1 MKVKIEILA
10 MANKVLL
17 ATKALNFNKVTPLE
31 LGYLISV
38 MDFQSNSVRNVNN
51 LDSNVNLIKESL
63 AFLVVNDFF
72 DYQQGYYYPTI
83 NANIYSSKIGKRSC
97 EYLNQMEEILKGKQD
112 IVQLFFNESQKYM
125 NRIYQTNEVIK

>member
-63 AFLVVNDFF
+63 AFLIVNDFF

-112 IVQLFFNESQKYM
+112 MVQLFFNESQKYM

>member
-1 MKVKIEILA
+1 

-17 ATKALNFNKVTPLE
+17 ATKALNFNKVSPLE

-63 AFLVVNDFF
+63 AFLIVNDFF
-72 DYQQGYYYPTI
+72 HYQRGYYYPTI
-83 NANIYSSKIGKRSC
+83 NANIYCSKIGKCSC
-97 EYLNQMEEILKGKQD
+97 EYLNQMEEILKEKQD

>member
-72 DYQQGYYYPTI
+72 DYQQGYYYL
-83 NANIYSSKIGKRSC
+83 
-97 EYLNQMEEILKGKQD
+97 LNVL
-112 IVQLFFNESQKYM
+112 V
-125 NRIYQTNEVIK
+125 